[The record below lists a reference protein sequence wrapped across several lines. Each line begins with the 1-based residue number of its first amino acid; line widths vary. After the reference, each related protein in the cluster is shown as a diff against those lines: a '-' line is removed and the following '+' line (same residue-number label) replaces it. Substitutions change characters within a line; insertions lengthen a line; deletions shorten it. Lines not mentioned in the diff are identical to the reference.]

1 MKQNKEL
8 SFQAVILDMDG
19 VITQTVKL
27 HMKAWKQTFDHFL
40 EKKFGSDYHPFE
52 TKDYKMHIDGIPRFD
67 GVRNFL
73 HSREI
78 DLPEGGPNDD
88 DGGEDTIHSI
98 GMVKNKV
105 FRKLLESD
113 GIEVFPDT
121 LEMIKKWKRE
131 GKKLAVISSSRN
143 CEYIIESAGLTD
155 MFEVRV
161 DGVISEKEKLK
172 GKPEPDIFLRAGE
185 LLDISPD
192 KAIVI
197 EDAILGVEAG
207 KKGKFL
213 LVVGVARNGEERDLE
228 NAGADIIVNK
238 LTELEQ
244 KLNKYEK

>member
-1 MKQNKEL
+1 MDQNKEL
-8 SFQAVILDMDG
+8 SIQAVILDMDG

-27 HMKAWKQTFDHFL
+27 HMKAWKHTFDQFL
-40 EKKFGSDYHPFE
+40 EKKKGPDFQAFQ
-52 TKDYKMHIDGIPRFD
+52 TKDYKIHIDGIPRFD

-73 HSREI
+73 KSRDIE
-78 DLPEGGPNDD
+78 LKEGGPDEQSE
-88 DGGEDTIHSI
+88 EDSIYSI
-98 GMVKNKV
+98 GMAKNKV
-105 FRKLLESD
+105 FRELLERD

-121 LEMIKKWKRE
+121 YEMMTKWKKE
-131 GKKLAVISSSRN
+131 GIKLAVISSSRN
-143 CEYIIESAGLTD
+143 CKYIIESAGLTE
-155 MFEVRV
+155 MFDVRV
-161 DGVISEKEKLK
+161 DGETLKKENLK
-172 GKPEPDIFLRAGE
+172 GKPDPDIFLRAAE
-185 LLDISPD
+185 LLSISPD
-192 KAIVI
+192 EAIVI

>member
-1 MKQNKEL
+1 MDQNNKL

-27 HMKAWKQTFDHFL
+27 HMKAWKQTFDQFL
-40 EKKFGSDYHPFE
+40 EKRVGEDYQVFE
-52 TKDYKMHIDGIPRFD
+52 TKDYKVHIDGIPRFD

-73 HSREI
+73 KSRNIE
-78 DLPEGGPNDD
+78 LPEGSPDEDTDD
-88 DGGEDTIHSI
+88 DTIYSI
-98 GMVKNKV
+98 GMIKNKA
-105 FRKLLESD
+105 FRELLESE

-121 LEMIKKWKRE
+121 LEMITSWKNE

-155 MFEVRV
+155 IFEVRV
-161 DGVISEKEKLK
+161 DGETLKKENLK
-172 GKPEPDIFLRAGE
+172 GKPEPDIFLRAAE
-185 LLDISPD
+185 LLGVSPD

-207 KKGKFL
+207 KKGNFH
-213 LVVGVARNGEERDLE
+213 LVVGVARNGEDDDLKK
-228 NAGADIIVNK
+228 AGADIVVNK

-244 KLNKYEK
+244 KI

>member
-1 MKQNKEL
+1 MDQNNKL

-27 HMKAWKQTFDHFL
+27 HMKAWKQTFDQFL
-40 EKKFGSDYHPFE
+40 EKRVGEDYQAFE
-52 TKDYKMHIDGIPRFD
+52 TKDYKIYIDGIPRFD

-73 HSREI
+73 KSRDIE
-78 DLPEGGPNDD
+78 LQEGGDDGNSNDD
-88 DGGEDTIHSI
+88 TIYSI
-98 GMVKNKV
+98 GMSKNKA
-105 FRKLLESD
+105 FRELLNSE

-121 LEMIKKWKRE
+121 LEMITSWKNE

-161 DGVISEKEKLK
+161 DGETLKKENIK
-172 GKPEPDIFLRAGE
+172 GKPEPDIFLRAAE
-185 LLDISPD
+185 LLGVSPD

-207 KKGKFL
+207 KKGNFL
-213 LVVGVARNGEERDLE
+213 LVVGVARNGEELDLE
-228 NAGADIIVNK
+228 KAGADIVVNK
-238 LTELEQ
+238 LTEIQQ
-244 KLNKYEK
+244 KNWKHEN

>member
-1 MKQNKEL
+1 MDQNKDF
-8 SFQAVILDMDG
+8 SFQAAILDMDG

-27 HMKAWKQTFDHFL
+27 HMKAWKQTFDQFL
-40 EKKFGSDYHPFE
+40 EKRGGPDFKAFE
-52 TKDYKMHIDGIPRFD
+52 IKDYKVHIDGIPRFD

-73 HSREI
+73 KSRDIE
-78 DLPEGGPNDD
+78 LPEGSPGEYTD
-88 DGGEDTIHSI
+88 EDTVYSV

-105 FRKLLESD
+105 FRELLESE

-121 LEMIKKWKRE
+121 LEMIKRWKKE

-161 DGVISEKEKLK
+161 DGETSKKENLK
-172 GKPEPDIFLRAGE
+172 GKPEPDIFLRAAE
-185 LLDISPD
+185 LLAVPPD
-192 KAIVI
+192 QAIVI

-207 KKGKFL
+207 KKGEFL
-213 LVVGVARNGEERDLE
+213 LVIGVARDGEDKDLE
-228 NAGADIIVNK
+228 NAGADIVVNQ

-244 KLNKYEK
+244 KLKKYEK